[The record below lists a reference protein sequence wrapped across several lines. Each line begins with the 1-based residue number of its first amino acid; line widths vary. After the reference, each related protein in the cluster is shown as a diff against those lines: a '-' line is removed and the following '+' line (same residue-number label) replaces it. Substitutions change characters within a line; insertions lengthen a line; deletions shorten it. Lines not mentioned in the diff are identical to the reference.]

1 MVKFEYDLSLIR
13 VFDNFFPES
22 VHSEVWH
29 NVNPMRPRW
38 TFNGGNV
45 SSRIWHM
52 DDLEK
57 DSFFSDY
64 LYNIICYRLKDK
76 VKDIYN
82 YSINRCYANGQTVG
96 QYGIPHPDDGDLT
109 LLYYP
114 NPTWKWEYQGNLVF
128 LSEPMK
134 KGCVKKGPTGEFNPE
149 KIIAYKPNRAVLF
162 PAKLFHCAEAPGRKF
177 NGLRVSLAY
186 KLITPKNLDKPVEYL

>member
-22 VHSEVWH
+22 VHSEVWN
-29 NVNPMRPRW
+29 NVNPCKPRW
-38 TFNGGNV
+38 SFNGGHTTT
-45 SSRIWHM
+45 RIWHM
-52 DDLEK
+52 DNLEK
-57 DSFFSDY
+57 DPFFSDY
-64 LYNIICYRLKDK
+64 LHNIICYRLQDK
-76 VKDIYN
+76 VKDIHN
-82 YSINRCYANGQTVG
+82 YKISRSYANGQTAG
-96 QYGIPHPDDGDLT
+96 QYGTPHHDDGDLT

-114 NPTWKWEYQGNLVF
+114 NPKWKWEYQGNLVF
-128 LSEPMK
+128 LSEGMYPPRDPDADCK
-134 KGCVKKGPTGEFNPE
+134 PE

-162 PAKLFHCAEAPGRKF
+162 PAKIFHYAEAPGRKF